1 MVFRSIELIKNTG
14 PDENLWGRSCE
25 CDIIEHPEEIP
36 PEDSLTRSAPFNE
49 WPDEPEIIKIG
60 FKEGVPCAIDD
71 EPMTPLQVIE
81 KCHAI
86 GTKHG
91 CGWVQTMEDR
101 VVGLKSRE
109 TYELPAALIIM
120 PAHKALEK
128 IRVYPS

>member
-1 MVFRSIELIKNTG
+1 MVFQSIELIKNTVPMRISG
-14 PDENLWGRSCE
+14 GAAVNVISF
-25 CDIIEHPEEIP
+25 EHPEEIP
-36 PEDSLTRSAPFNE
+36 PEDSLTWSAPFNE

-109 TYELPAALIIM
+109 TYELPAASIIM

-128 IRVYPS
+128 YV